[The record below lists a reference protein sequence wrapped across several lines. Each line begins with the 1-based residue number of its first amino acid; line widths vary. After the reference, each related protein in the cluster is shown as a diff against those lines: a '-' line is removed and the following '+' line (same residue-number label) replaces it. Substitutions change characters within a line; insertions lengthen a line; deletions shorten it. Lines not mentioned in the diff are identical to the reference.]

1 MRYYK
6 INGGVVATIGN
17 LDFPEITAEEYKAE
31 MAVVNKRMETQAMI
45 YENSRPFTLEEVS
58 RMVITQQ
65 VNTLTVDD
73 NTALR
78 MMEFYPNWATDTAYS
93 VGFKVQY
100 DGKLWRCLSAHTS
113 NATWYPSTA
122 TASLWEQI
130 NETHNGTLDDPIP
143 YDGNMAL
150 ENGKHYIQNST
161 IYLCNRDTVNPV
173 YNPLSELV
181 GIYVVEV

>member
-17 LDFPEITAEEYKAE
+17 LDFPEITAEEYEAE

-45 YENSRPFTLEEVS
+45 YEKSRPFTLEEVTA
-58 RMVITQQ
+58 MVITQQ

-78 MMEFYPNWATDTAYS
+78 MKEFYPNWATDTAYS
-93 VGFKVQY
+93 VGFKVRY
-100 DGKLWRCLSAHTS
+100 GGKLWRTVQAHT
-113 NATWYPSTA
+113 AQVGWEPSTA
-122 TASLWEQI
+122 TTSLWEQI
-130 NETHNGTLDDPIP
+130 NETHAGTLDDPIP
-143 YDGNMAL
+143 YEGNMAL
-150 ENGKHYIQNST
+150 ENGKYYIQNST

-173 YNPLSELV
+173 YNKLADLV
-181 GIYVVEV
+181 GLYVTEV

>member
-45 YENSRPFTLEEVS
+45 YENSRPFTIEEVS
-58 RMVITQQ
+58 RMLITQQ

-78 MMEFYPNWATDTAYS
+78 MMEF
-93 VGFKVQY
+93 
-100 DGKLWRCLSAHTS
+100 
-113 NATWYPSTA
+113 
-122 TASLWEQI
+122 
-130 NETHNGTLDDPIP
+130 
-143 YDGNMAL
+143 
-150 ENGKHYIQNST
+150 
-161 IYLCNRDTVNPV
+161 
-173 YNPLSELV
+173 
-181 GIYVVEV
+181 